1 MACIKEN
8 VILYLQKH
16 LFTGV
21 KHWHL
26 RSWHEVQSVFSPN
39 LCSPNTFI
47 RRLRN
52 WKRTRTEMRPAIV
65 SGIVTG
71 DAPLSYWL
79 ICPLSLL
86 TVPEVF
92 AKLTRPSFLLV
103 SKVANFYSAYT
114 AISRKVVGK
123 VIWDMINT
131 VSDDCTCRTY
141 FCCFPLALANT
152 FPRPFVPILSN
163 FFKEQWT

>member
-1 MACIKEN
+1 M
-8 VILYLQKH
+8 
-16 LFTGV
+16 
-21 KHWHL
+21 
-26 RSWHEVQSVFSPN
+26 RSKVSFPLIYVP
-39 LCSPNTFI
+39 LNTFI
-47 RRLRN
+47 RHLTN
-52 WKRTRTEMRPAIV
+52 WKRTRTEMRRAIV
-65 SGIVTG
+65 SVIVTG

-92 AKLTRPSFLLV
+92 AKLTRPSFPLV
-103 SKVANFYSAYT
+103 SKVANFHGHSAY
-114 AISRKVVGK
+114 SYFEKGRRKGNMGY
-123 VIWDMINT
+123 DQYT

-163 FFKEQWT
+163 FFKEQ